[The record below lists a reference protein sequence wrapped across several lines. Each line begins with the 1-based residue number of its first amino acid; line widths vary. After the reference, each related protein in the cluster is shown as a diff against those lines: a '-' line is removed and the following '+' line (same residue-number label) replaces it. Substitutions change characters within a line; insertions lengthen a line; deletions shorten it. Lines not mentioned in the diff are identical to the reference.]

1 MLQRQVS
8 LTLPGKAADI
18 GALDIRILSLV
29 LGAPRT
35 VILLLTGKRSCS
47 FPTVTSSMFVLQ

>member
-29 LGAPRT
+29 LGCP
-35 VILLLTGKRSCS
+35 
-47 FPTVTSSMFVLQ
+47 